1 MSVIDRFKLEEQL
14 SDCTLIEQEL
24 DAILYKIGDSPKP
37 PTEDELTNMLAGVI
51 ELSKIRHE
59 RAFNTFETMV
69 EQGKIV

>member
-1 MSVIDRFKLEEQL
+1 MSAIDRFKLEEQL
-14 SDCTLIEQEL
+14 SECALIEQEL

-37 PTEDELTNMLAGVI
+37 PTEDELTNMLVGVI

-59 RAFNTFETMV
+59 RAFNTFETLV

>member
-1 MSVIDRFKLEEQL
+1 MSAIDRFKLEEQL